1 MGKKLCTKQALCIL
15 SFDVCIWEQMTAQ
28 ILDSIFYICF
38 KNNLI
43 CFSGAGEVL
52 YVSSHKYFILISFA
66 VVFHWLCVCRSQRD
80 L

>member
-28 ILDSIFYICF
+28 ILDSIFYFGF

-52 YVSSHKYFILISFA
+52 CVSSHKYFIFISIA
-66 VVFHWLCVCRSQRD
+66 VVFHRLCQTD

>member
-1 MGKKLCTKQALCIL
+1 MGKKLCTKQALHIL
-15 SFDVCIWEQMTAQ
+15 SFDVCNWEQMTAQ
-28 ILDSIFYICF
+28 IENSIFYFCF

-52 YVSSHKYFILISFA
+52 CVSSHKYFILISFA
-66 VVFHWLCVCRSQRD
+66 VVFHWLCVHKSQRN